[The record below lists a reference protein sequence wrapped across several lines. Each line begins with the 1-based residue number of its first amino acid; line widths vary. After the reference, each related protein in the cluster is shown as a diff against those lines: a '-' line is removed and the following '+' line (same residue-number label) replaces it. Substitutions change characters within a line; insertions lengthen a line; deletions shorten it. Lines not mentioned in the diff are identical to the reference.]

1 MDDTAA
7 HDTIGSCSWIKGFET
22 PDKGML
28 GFLCSLWLQGLAI
41 KMLAFE
47 TPYSGQFIFIYKGP
61 PLPPF
66 CSSTMEYPLKKYCGV
81 DWYPFVPKEE
91 NSMLIPFML
100 WKLW

>member
-7 HDTIGSCSWIKGFET
+7 HDTIGSCSWIKVFET
-22 PDKGML
+22 PDKGIL
-28 GFLCSLWLQGLAI
+28 GFFVHSDEGLAI

-81 DWYPFVPKEE
+81 D
-91 NSMLIPFML
+91 
-100 WKLW
+100 